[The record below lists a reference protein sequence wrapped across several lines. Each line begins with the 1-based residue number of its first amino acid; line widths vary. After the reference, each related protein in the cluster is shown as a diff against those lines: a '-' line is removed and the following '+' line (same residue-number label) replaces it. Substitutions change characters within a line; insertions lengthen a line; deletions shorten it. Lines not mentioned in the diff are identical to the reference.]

1 MWSLTDPATAST
13 MARVWILGLV
23 LSMQI
28 AAASAPAPEA
38 ERQPG
43 SELRVFLLTLGPG
56 DAAWEKFGHNA
67 LMIRDESAGTDVAY
81 NWGIFQFDNWFI
93 FNFIRGRLWYWMEG
107 EDAASMIHW
116 YIQVQDRSVW
126 LQELNLSPAQR
137 LALRDLC
144 QWNALPEHRRYK
156 YDYYI
161 DNCST
166 RVRDA
171 LDRVLDGQ
179 IKRAAQQIPSPITY
193 RSETR
198 RLMAD
203 DPILYTA
210 VYFIL
215 GQRIDRKLTAWD
227 EMFIPMRM
235 KDRFNELSVVDEQG
249 NAQPL
254 VQRELLLHASRR
266 SPPRQ
271 DPPNWIGWFLLFGS
285 TWGGI
290 MVVCSLRMP
299 SGSDANAQTSRRAY
313 PWAKWGLGVSAGL
326 WSILCGFAGCFLL
339 YGWFLTDHTWTQ
351 DNENLLQLNPLLL
364 PLVVLAPMQLRGSRR
379 AGRAAL
385 VLAAAGLTGSLA
397 GMILQVLPMM
407 DQVNGE
413 MIALALPANAGLA
426 AALLILSKHQGISA
440 GATTRELER
449 AGSSKRTKGGSS

>member
-1 MWSLTDPATAST
+1 MATAS
-13 MARVWILGLV
+13 
-23 LSMQI
+23 
-28 AAASAPAPEA
+28 APTAPQTS
-38 ERQPG
+38 QPG

-81 NWGIFQFDNWFI
+81 NWGIFQFDNWF
-93 FNFIRGRLWYWMEG
+93 FVNFIRGKLWYWMEG
-107 EDAASMIHW
+107 EDAARMIQW
-116 YIQVQDRSVW
+116 YVQAQDRSVW

-137 LALRDLC
+137 LALRDFC
-144 QWNALPEHRRYK
+144 QWNARPENRRYK

-179 IKRAAQQIPSPITY
+179 IRRAAQQIPSPITY

-235 KDRFNELSVVDEQG
+235 KDRFNELRVLDEQG
-249 NAQPL
+249 NERPL
-254 VQRELLLHASRR
+254 VKREMLLHTSRR

-271 DPPNWIGWFLLFGS
+271 DPPNWIGWFMLVG
-285 TWGGI
+285 TAWGGVMI
-290 MVVCSLRMP
+290 ACSLAVARW
-299 SGSDANAQTSRRAY
+299 SGARPQAGRRRGA
-313 PWAKWGLGVSAGL
+313 WAKWGLGASAGL
-326 WSILCGFAGCFLL
+326 WSFLCGFAGCFLL
-339 YGWFLTDHTWTQ
+339 YGWFLTDHTWTR

-364 PLVVLAPMQLRGSRR
+364 PLVVLVPMQLRGRGH
-379 AGRAAL
+379 AGRAA
-385 VLAAAGLTGSLA
+385 VALAAAALTGSLV
-397 GMILQVLPMM
+397 GMMLQALPMM
-407 DQVNGE
+407 NQVNGE
-413 MIALALPANAGLA
+413 IIALALPANAGLA
-426 AALLILSKHQGISA
+426 AALLILRKHSGINV
-440 GATTRELER
+440 GETTTELTG
-449 AGSSKRTKGGSS
+449 AGSIRRTKGTSS